1 MSGKGSAL
9 AEFIVFVPVWLI
21 SIFTKYAPRPFSRLL
36 WFSFASAFWNLV
48 KKRREVV
55 LSNIRLAFP
64 DMPEE
69 KVAETGFK
77 SVNNILRGVEQFCQ
91 QERLAGLNIDDAVKT
106 EGIENLERAY
116 KKGKGVILPTLHAY
130 NMETVTAMV
139 SLKGYPV
146 NWVVRELDNRFVYKI
161 QVKMRKAVGLNII
174 AKEKAMRLMIESLRK
189 GEVLSFTIDQKA
201 SLNGEWVKFLGLWS
215 STTKGPA
222 VLHLRT
228 GAPIVPIFPIPL
240 KDGTHEALI
249 LPEINYTPSGDKQ
262 RDVFAITQMLADL
275 QTEFLRRH
283 PEVWIWMHRRWSM
296 TPNDELLMELQKRE
310 AEFLN
315 AGLKTDVS
323 AIR

>member
-1 MSGKGSAL
+1 VSGRDSSL
-9 AEFIVFVPVWLI
+9 AEFIVYIPVWLI
-21 SIFTKYAPRPFSRLL
+21 SKFTKHAPRFFSRLL
-36 WFSFASAFWNLV
+36 WHSFASAFWSLV
-48 KKRREVV
+48 KKRREIV

-69 KVAETGFK
+69 KVARIGFV
-77 SVNNILRGVEQFCQ
+77 SVNNILRGVEQSCQ
-91 QERLAGLNIDDAVKT
+91 QERLNKNNIDDVVKAV
-106 EGIENLERAY
+106 GLENLEAAF

-130 NMETVTAMV
+130 NMETITAMV

-146 NWVVRELDNRFVYKI
+146 NWVVRELDNSFVYKI
-161 QVKMRKAVGLNII
+161 QLKMREAVGLNVI
-174 AKEKAMRLMIESLRK
+174 AKEKAMRRMIDALRR

-201 SLNGEWVKFLGLWS
+201 SLNGEWVKFLGIWS

-240 KDGTHEALI
+240 EDGTHKALI
-249 LPEINYTPSGDKQ
+249 LPEIDYKPSGDKQ
-262 RDVFAITQMLADL
+262 KDVFAITQILADL
-275 QTEFLRRH
+275 QSEYLRKH

-296 TPNDELLMELQKRE
+296 KPNAELLLELQKRE
-310 AEFLN
+310 EGFLS

-323 AIR
+323 AIE